1 MARMSSISRPRQI
14 GNRMLVP
21 MGKAV
26 TKTGSQARPGTRGGE
41 APAGTPDEDRA
52 RGSALTKGM
61 AVLDLVAG
69 ARRPIGLVELT
80 ERLGLPKPTVH
91 RIVRQLEDEGL
102 LRREP
107 LRDRYGVGPRLCRL
121 SVSALQASVGGGA
134 VHAILEEV
142 VDLIGETCNLG
153 MLDRSEVVYA
163 DRVECNWPLRLQLQ
177 PNSRLP
183 VHATANGKLLLAF
196 LPEASRRRILA
207 NVELTEFTPNTIT
220 ATDRLEA
227 EFARIRERDY
237 SVNDQEFH
245 LGLIGLA
252 VPVRDSSGRVLAG
265 LAVHAPLPRLDVESA
280 LRHLPALRDAA
291 ARIGDA
297 MEELTRG

>member
-1 MARMSSISRPRQI
+1 
-14 GNRMLVP
+14 
-21 MGKAV
+21 MGKAAV
-26 TKTGSQARPGTRGGE
+26 KRGSQAGNGGT
-41 APAGTPDEDRA
+41 AGTVQVGAPDEDRT

-61 AVLDLVAG
+61 AVLDLVAAAG
-69 ARRPIGLVELT
+69 RPIGLVELT

-102 LRREP
+102 IRREP

-121 SVSALQASVGGGA
+121 SVSALRSSIGGGA
-134 VHAILEEV
+134 VHAILEHAV
-142 VDLIGETCNLG
+142 GLIGETCNLG
-153 MLDRSEVVYA
+153 MLDRTEVVYV

-183 VHATANGKLLLAF
+183 VYATANGKLLLSF
-196 LPEASRRRILA
+196 LPEPSRRRILS
-207 NVELTEFTPNTIT
+207 NVELTAFTPNTLTTIEQ
-220 ATDRLEA
+220 LEA

-252 VPVRDSSGRVLAG
+252 VPVRDSAGQVLAG

-280 LRHLPALRDAA
+280 LRHLSALRDAA

-297 MEELTRG
+297 MEELMRG